1 MLCTDTFCPS
11 ILHWFE
17 TKYRWTECTSGWK
30 AQYLVRLDFHE
41 SETCRASSALQSFI
55 LPISRIPNIW
65 PICDQDYQTFEFK
78 NWCVCQFFFSGMH
91 TVECSFGVRVV
102 VGVQVW
108 KAVLIFGLCCEELAL
123 ISSSPSWPT
132 MKRFDE
138 NALKLRVDGM
148 WHLPHQT
155 KINTGR
161 GHFPSFR
168 ELTFINITCVSC
180 CGHKV
185 LETSR
190 WWE

>member
-1 MLCTDTFCPS
+1 MSQRHVGQARPCRVLSCPLAGFQ
-11 ILHWFE
+11 IFGLFAIKT
-17 TKYRWTECTSGWK
+17 TKLLSLKTG
-30 AQYLVRLDFHE
+30 VF
-41 SETCRASSALQSFI
+41 AS
-55 LPISRIPNIW
+55 
-65 PICDQDYQTFEFK
+65 
-78 NWCVCQFFFSGMH
+78 FFFSGMH
-91 TVECSFGVRVV
+91 TVECSFGVCVV